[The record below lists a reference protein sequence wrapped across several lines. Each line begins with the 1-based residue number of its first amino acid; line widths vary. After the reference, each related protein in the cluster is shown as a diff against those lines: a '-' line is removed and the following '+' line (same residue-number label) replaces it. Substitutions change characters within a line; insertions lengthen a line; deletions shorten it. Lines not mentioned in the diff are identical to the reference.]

1 MTQALEPTAYVFEGI
16 WMDWSKTSV
25 RGMTLTLTVEHATL
39 LTNSL
44 ALFVTLAG
52 GQLWTILRF
61 SLHQI
66 RAQQSR
72 TTQTHRTAHDQQQV
86 VLKNTMTD
94 LGTAQY
100 MFVLFWKL
108 RHAHTTS
115 KATRYAV
122 LISVLAILHAALFLT
137 AGAFSS
143 TLTAAGSKVLS
154 RSPFCG
160 VWNETYYTLMDG
172 GANGA
177 SKEIFALSAQF
188 NAKYGDDI
196 QLSIEYAQKCYL
208 DAETYATSSTCD
220 VLPKSMINYSMTTE
234 TSSCPFQSQICHD
247 ASEMVTFDTG
257 LLDSHIDLGIN
268 SRLEDRLTYQRIT
281 NCAVL
286 NDTGRMAGWNDTIF
300 VSGDAHQPMQDVA
313 YMYYGPNLVEL
324 SDCTYSYANPASIAT
339 NFTPQMTKPYSVNT
353 QFFWADDADGY
364 NSTFSPIPE
373 LRKESADTVLFFL
386 SFVGNYIDVVN
397 DPWFSAHRLHLE
409 DVPTPLARTQFARD
423 QAISTVGCTEQH
435 RFCTSG
441 GNCTPLLGIY
451 QVQNVTSFN
460 SALTPHQSAT
470 FDRMIRAAAD
480 GSLEGIAGTA
490 ELDMPLLANNSTLTG
505 RHTLSL
511 ALPANQWQLEL
522 NLWHSIAMAQLQRR
536 IVQWGT
542 GQVSPDVRF
551 LLPPTREQDKW
562 FCQNLMVPSSVYQ
575 SFSIS
580 ALVLIVTS
588 GTLTVLISVWIE
600 KIAAFIRRACG
611 WSLDPIAR
619 WDEDDMLRL
628 QERHNDQDLLKKPQ
642 PLTRNGRRFAAP
654 SKTWT
659 TTTER
664 TLAPPPYRMYCV
676 PTVDTQSVRL
686 HHGQPDRSWV

>member
-1 MTQALEPTAYVFEGI
+1 
-16 WMDWSKTSV
+16 MDWSKTGI
-25 RGMTLTLTVEHATL
+25 RGLTLTLTAKHLTL

-52 GQLWTILRF
+52 GQLWTIIRF

-66 RAQQSR
+66 RAQQSL
-72 TTQTHRTAHDQQQV
+72 TTKIHATAHYQQQV

-100 MFVLFWKL
+100 MAILFWRL
-108 RHAHTTS
+108 RSARNTS
-115 KATRYAV
+115 KATCYAV
-122 LISVLAILHAALFLT
+122 LISILAVFHAALFLA

-188 NAKYGDDI
+188 NAKYSDDI

-220 VLPKSMINYSMTTE
+220 VLPKSTIEYSTTIGID
-234 TSSCPFQSQICHD
+234 SCPFQNQICHD
-247 ASEMVTFDTG
+247 ASEMMTFDTG
-257 LLDSHIDLGIN
+257 LIDSHIDLGIN
-268 SRLEDRLTYQRIT
+268 SKIEDRLTYQRIT
-281 NCAVL
+281 SCAVL
-286 NDTGRMAGWNDTIF
+286 NDTGRMAGGNDTTF
-300 VSGDAHQPMQDVA
+300 ASGDAHQPLQDVA
-313 YMYYGPNLVEL
+313 YMYYGPKLVEV

-353 QFFWADDADGY
+353 QFFWNGDEDDY

-373 LRKESADTVLFFL
+373 LRQESADTVLFFL
-386 SFVGNYIDVVN
+386 SFVGNYIDVVD

-409 DVPTPLARTQFARD
+409 EVPTTLARTQFARD

-435 RFCTSG
+435 QFCTSG
-441 GNCTPLLGIY
+441 GICTPFLGIY

-511 ALPANQWQLEL
+511 ALPTNQWQREL

-536 IVQWGT
+536 IIQWGT
-542 GQVSPDVRF
+542 GQVSPDVQF
-551 LLPPTREQDKW
+551 LLPPTGEPDKW
-562 FCQNLMVPSSVYQ
+562 FCQNLMVPSSIYQ
-575 SFSIS
+575 SFSIL
-580 ALVLIVTS
+580 ALLLLATS
-588 GTLTVLISVWIE
+588 GTLTILISVRIE
-600 KIAAFIRRACG
+600 KLAAFVRRACG
-611 WSLDPIAR
+611 WSLDPVTR

-628 QERHNDQDLLKKPQ
+628 QERLNDRDLLRNPQ
-642 PLTRNGRRFAAP
+642 PPTTDGRHFAAP
-654 SKTWT
+654 PKAWA

-664 TLAPPPYRMYCV
+664 TLAPPPYRKYCM
-676 PTVDTQSVRL
+676 PTVDMQSVRL
-686 HHGQPDRSWV
+686 HLGQPDGDWV